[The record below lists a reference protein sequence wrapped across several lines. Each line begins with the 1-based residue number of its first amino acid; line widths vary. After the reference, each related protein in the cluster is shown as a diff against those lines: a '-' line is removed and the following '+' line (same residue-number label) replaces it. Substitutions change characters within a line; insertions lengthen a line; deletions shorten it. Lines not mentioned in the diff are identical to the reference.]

1 MASKRNHEKSAPLI
15 KNKTLKTIFQLFS
28 SIPKVPFPLLP
39 IRPLLHFK
47 MQTASVVCLK
57 DRGCFPIKPTKIN
70 KMKTTKGQLRS
81 GFTLVEL
88 LVVISIIVV
97 LAGLAVPT
105 AMKALGKAEQ
115 VTGINNVKGIK
126 SGLDLFAQ
134 DFDGEYPS
142 DDTAEELGEI
152 SDDNVSSSSGRGT
165 GSKSRLDRRN
175 LDGGKKLGER
185 RSSRRATASNSGG
198 STSND
203 YFNQLIAA
211 RALDN
216 EDLFYLKSFKKAF
229 LLKKPNNDKK
239 IDQGENVWGY
249 TKNLQQTSSSHLPV
263 VFDSPISGGDSPK
276 FSGKV
281 WDGKVIMARLD
292 SSTRTELI
300 GGSDKKSGP
309 VRGKIDGERLN
320 LFSPEA
326 LEEGIMVPAD
336 LKRIGSGN

>member
-1 MASKRNHEKSAPLI
+1 
-15 KNKTLKTIFQLFS
+15 
-28 SIPKVPFPLLP
+28 
-39 IRPLLHFK
+39 
-47 MQTASVVCLK
+47 
-57 DRGCFPIKPTKIN
+57 
-70 KMKTTKGQLRS
+70 MKATKGQMRS

-126 SGLDLFAQ
+126 SALDLFAS

-142 DDTAEELGEI
+142 DDTAEEIMEI
-152 SDDNVSSSSGRGT
+152 SDDSAGASKRG
-165 GSKSRLDRRN
+165 GSSRLDRRG
-175 LDGGKKLGER
+175 LDGGSRLDSRGSR
-185 RSSRRATASNSGG
+185 GGRGSSSSDKPSNY
-198 STSND
+198 
-203 YFNQLIAA
+203 YFQQLMS
-211 RALDN
+211 RGLDN
-216 EDLFYLKSFKKAF
+216 EELFFQKAFKKAF
-229 LLKKPNNDKK
+229 IVKKPNNDKVV
-239 IDQGENVWGY
+239 DQGECVWAY

-263 VFDSPISGGDSPK
+263 VFDSPISTGDNPK
-276 FSGKV
+276 FSKKV

-300 GGSDKKSGP
+300 GGTDAKEGN
-309 VRGKIDGERLN
+309 VTGKIDGDRMN

-326 LEEGIMVPAD
+326 LEEGVMTVPD